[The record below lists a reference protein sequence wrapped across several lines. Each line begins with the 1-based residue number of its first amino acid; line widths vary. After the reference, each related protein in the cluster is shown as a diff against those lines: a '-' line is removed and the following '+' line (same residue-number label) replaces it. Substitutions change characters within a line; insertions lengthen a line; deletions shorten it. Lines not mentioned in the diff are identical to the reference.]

1 MRPIVCGI
9 DRSENSQRAAE
20 TAAAL
25 ATALGADTVGV
36 LAYDDV
42 RRFPYGDLE
51 ERERKR
57 YAAHRH
63 AESVLRDIR
72 LLSRMERVA
81 RRGDPLEVLNAV
93 AAERDAALIALG
105 SRGSGPLR
113 AALLGSVSPAVIR
126 AAERPVL
133 VVPPSAGDHPLLAG
147 APIVCAVDGSPESI
161 RGATAAR
168 SLAESLG
175 IRALAVH
182 ADTFLPIA
190 AGMSAPVPTVSHA
203 GASERARDAVED
215 RLEDALGG
223 MPIRHVQAGP
233 TAAPA
238 IADAAASAG
247 AAILVVGHSGHG
259 LSASARS
266 RSSSPGRR
274 RCPCSSCLPRR
285 TRAAWAHTRELH
297 EARGDGR

>member
-9 DRSENSQRAAE
+9 DRSENSLRAAE
-20 TAAAL
+20 AAAAL
-25 ATALGADTVGV
+25 AAVLEADTVGV

-42 RRFPYGDLE
+42 KRFPYGDLE

-63 AESVLRDIR
+63 AESVLRDVR
-72 LLSRMERVA
+72 LPARMERVA
-81 RRGDPLEVLNAV
+81 RRGDPAEVLNGI

-105 SRGSGPLR
+105 SRGRGPLR
-113 AALLGSVSPAVIR
+113 AALLGSVSTAVIR

-133 VVPPSAGDHPLLAG
+133 VVPSSAGDHPLLAG

-161 RGATAAR
+161 RSATAAR

-175 IRALAVH
+175 VRTLAVH

-190 AGMSAPVPTVSHA
+190 AGTVAPVPTVNLT
-203 GASERARDAVED
+203 GASERAREAVEEKLD
-215 RLEDALGG
+215 DALGG
-223 MPIRHVQAGP
+223 MPIRHVRAGA
-233 TAAPA
+233 TAAHA
-238 IADAAASAG
+238 IADAARSAG

-259 LSASARS
+259 TLGIGSVALELAA
-266 RSSSPGRR
+266 SSPV
-274 RCPCSSCLPRR
+274 PVLVVPP
-285 TRAAWAHTRELH
+285 AAVRVA
-297 EARGDGR
+297 A